1 MELFLREPTINDKDE
16 VIKMCIELENVDDDV
31 KFEGS
36 KNLKIVLEKSYEDY
50 LEEINNRKHIE
61 DTNPNEVN
69 QTSFILVDK
78 DAHVYGALNIRH
90 HLNDELLRYGGNIG
104 YLIKPSERRKGYSI
118 LQLKYAIV
126 IAKTQFEMDRAFIT
140 CRNSNFKSMRT
151 ILRCGGYSAG
161 EDYIDE
167 KNIPHT
173 RFWIDL

>member
-16 VIKMCIELENVDDDV
+16 VIKMCIELENTDDDV

-69 QTSFILVDK
+69 QTSFILVD
-78 DAHVYGALNIRH
+78 
-90 HLNDELLRYGGNIG
+90 
-104 YLIKPSERRKGYSI
+104 KPSERRKGYSI